1 MPILRRH
8 SCLWTAP
15 KVSISQQVFVLVTRE
30 FAYWHCSIRIFISL
44 FASNAIKQV
53 DKNNGTSNRKNTAV
67 RFNVQATLMPFALQL
82 YIVVAQNLI
91 LLHCLYKY
99 LFKSRNIVILIL
111 AIQWNKSFGLLFFK
125 FLNFYTN
132 LDKYVC

>member
-1 MPILRRH
+1 MPILRH
-8 SCLWTAP
+8 SLWKAP
-15 KVSISQQVFVLVTRE
+15 KVSISQQVFVLVMYVNLPIGIVQ
-30 FAYWHCSIRIFISL
+30 FVSL

-91 LLHCLYKY
+91 LLHCLY
-99 LFKSRNIVILIL
+99 
-111 AIQWNKSFGLLFFK
+111 
-125 FLNFYTN
+125 
-132 LDKYVC
+132 